1 MDADAEYLTGARLY
15 FDAEKMAQVELLIR
29 DGCQIKVKDILPLKL
44 YLLWAATWD
53 QVGLESQ
60 TSTPRIFSE
69 KADRM
74 FQVCRHKETGL

>member
-15 FDAEKMAQVELLIR
+15 FDAEKMARDGLLIR
-29 DGCQIKVKDILPLKL
+29 DGCHIKVKDILPLKP

-69 KADRM
+69 KADQM
-74 FQVCRHKETGL
+74 FQVYRHEEAGL